1 MEFEQH
7 VIILLVQG
15 DNPPQLSEEDSNALQ
30 LKHRQH
36 IVSMWET
43 GKLVVAGPFGE
54 QDDPKIRGILIF
66 NCSIN
71 EARAMA
77 SEDPAVKAGRLKP
90 VAQIWYHEKGAVEF
104 PKAKAPDHPPTDKP
118 QP

>member
-7 VIILLVQG
+7 VIVLLVQG
-15 DNPPQLSEEDSNALQ
+15 DNPPQLSDEESAALQ
-30 LKHRQH
+30 QKHMQH
-36 IVSMWET
+36 IVSMWQT

-66 NCSIN
+66 DCPLE
-71 EARAMA
+71 EAKAMA

-90 VAQIWYHEKGAVEF
+90 VAQVWFHQKGAVTF
-104 PKAKAPDHPPTDKP
+104 PLAKPVNEPAAVE
-118 QP
+118 